1 MSSLFKYPGQTAPV
15 KIGPVNAQVRPAN
28 LQNKNLISPLLSR
41 WRKTSAV
48 KGRATEN
55 SYRDGNYFC
64 RERGRR
70 EREIEGERRRERKGR
85 GDEDEE
91 GEENERERVH
101 GRERKGARKT
111 FLLPP
116 LSRRKQ
122 FPSRGDARRDKEREK
137 VRRERENVGRE
148 GERGKKKEKTAE
160 DRERER
166 EKEEVERERERKG
179 EEEGRKGE
187 ITL

>member
-1 MSSLFKYPGQTAPV
+1 M
-15 KIGPVNAQVRPAN
+15 
-28 LQNKNLISPLLSR
+28 
-41 WRKTSAV
+41 
-48 KGRATEN
+48 
-55 SYRDGNYFC
+55 
-64 RERGRR
+64 
-70 EREIEGERRRERKGR
+70 
-85 GDEDEE
+85 
-91 GEENERERVH
+91 
-101 GRERKGARKT
+101 RKT

-137 VRRERENVGRE
+137 VRGERENVGRE
-148 GERGKKKEKTAE
+148 GERGKKKEKTVE

-187 ITL
+187 ITPLADGNYFLREKKRKGRRRLGRRRRGERKGEGVEISPPLLLRTRACRRDLGREEERRRGRKREREEEMKSVGREERLSSLQER